1 MTDFFDGLLPD
12 LDVDGDMLPEP
23 GAPVDLPSSDSLL
36 TTDVVS
42 ETWFGEFDAV
52 VPDMGDVALP
62 DPFAPVTA
70 MGAATVGGMLTRRRK
85 PQARAAEQPTPAAEP
100 PSPSSPLDAQT
111 IAAAIELGETSA
123 SLLDRLLKLTRPG
136 RKGK

>member
-12 LDVDGDMLPEP
+12 LDLDDEMLPEP
-23 GAPVDLPSSDSLL
+23 GTPVDLPSSDSAV

-42 ETWFGEFDAV
+42 ETWFAEFDAV
-52 VPDMGDVALP
+52 VPDVGDVGLP
-62 DPFAPVTA
+62 DPFAPEIA

-85 PQARAAEQPTPAAEP
+85 SQAPAAKQAVPAAEP
-100 PSPSSPLDAQT
+100 PSHSSPLDAQT
-111 IAAAIELGETSA
+111 IAAAIELGQSSA
-123 SLLDRLLKLTRPG
+123 SLLDRLLKLARPG